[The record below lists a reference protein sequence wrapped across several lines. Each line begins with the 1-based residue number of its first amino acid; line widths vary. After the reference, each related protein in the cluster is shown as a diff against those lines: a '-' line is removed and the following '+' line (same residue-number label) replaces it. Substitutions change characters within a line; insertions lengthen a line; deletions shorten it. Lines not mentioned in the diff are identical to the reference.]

1 MLYVLL
7 QNQLLD
13 GDEVPQWAVDIE
25 WIMGTKL
32 MRGKKSS
39 KKRDQTVSDNMTK
52 TLGRK
57 YNDLKK
63 AIKSSCKRG
72 KNSGLKPSAKK

>member
-1 MLYVLL
+1 
-7 QNQLLD
+7 
-13 GDEVPQWAVDIE
+13 
-25 WIMGTKL
+25 MGTKL

-39 KKRDQTVSDNMTK
+39 KKRDQTVPDNMTK